1 MRRWLWCYTLTHKRT
16 ISKLASVYFK
26 SKGLRILTCLT
37 GIKTGKRQ
45 NDKYWSTLENELNEH
60 DEFMLRCILHLAYM
74 GCGNFIQ
81 LELRITLIKYEIFG
95 VPESVNVEQ
104 VETKSVVLGTFTA
117 EEDETLSQLFETG
130 PSVHVSEPRMD

>member
-1 MRRWLWCYTLTHKRT
+1 
-16 ISKLASVYFK
+16 
-26 SKGLRILTCLT
+26 
-37 GIKTGKRQ
+37 
-45 NDKYWSTLENELNEH
+45 
-60 DEFMLRCILHLAYM
+60 M